1 MIKLKFNQ
9 SMIDEALNKSKQ
21 IGILKDSFRKG
32 KGQQHGLL
40 AEFAVKEYFK
50 DLIKP
55 TENFYNNDLT
65 IADYKVEIKSKT
77 LKQVKDITEWSIAK
91 TSSFQKPDYYF
102 FVNVN
107 YNENIKNTNEIYLA
121 GYISH
126 KDFYNRA
133 KFYPKGYQH
142 KGGFTSTGGK
152 SPIDHYNIFQYE
164 LTCVSKTTIFGQ
176 DNGIQLKLSI

>member
-9 SMIDEALNKSKQ
+9 SLIDEALNKSKQ
-21 IGILKDSFRKG
+21 IGILKGSFTKG
-32 KGQQHGLL
+32 EGQPQGLL

-102 FVNVN
+102 FVSVN
-107 YNENIKNTNEIYLA
+107 HKGTINNTSEILLA
-121 GYISH
+121 GHISP
-126 KDFYNRA
+126 KDFYNKA

-164 LTCVSKTTIFGQ
+164 LTCVSKTTIFGIG
-176 DNGIQLKLSI
+176 NEVQLKLSI